1 MRAPHGVAPSA
12 TRPRVYHAPMIH
24 GAHVL
29 IQSKDAKADLAF
41 LAELLGHPPVV
52 DAGGGWLIYALPP
65 AEIAVH
71 PSESNDVHSLYLMC
85 DDVAAVRASVEEM
98 GAPCTEVH
106 EERWGSLV
114 HVTLPGGGKLG
125 VYQPKHASPKV
136 AARKPA
142 RKAVKKPAKRAV
154 TRKPA
159 ARKRKRARR

>member
-1 MRAPHGVAPSA
+1 
-12 TRPRVYHAPMIH
+12 MIH

-41 LAELLGHPPVV
+41 LAEVLGRPPVV

-85 DDVAAVRASVEEM
+85 DDIAAFRAAVEKM

-114 HVTLPGGGKLG
+114 QVTLPGGGTLG
-125 VYQPKHASPKV
+125 VYQPKHPSPKA
-136 AARKPA
+136 AARKPVRRA
-142 RKAVKKPAKRAV
+142 VKKAAKRAPANRKAVAKKKAGRG
-154 TRKPA
+154 
-159 ARKRKRARR
+159 RR

>member
-1 MRAPHGVAPSA
+1 
-12 TRPRVYHAPMIH
+12 MIH

-41 LAELLGHPPVV
+41 LAEVLGHPPVV

-85 DDVAAVRASVEEM
+85 DDIAAFRAAVAKM
-98 GAPCTEVH
+98 GAACTEVH

-114 HVTLPGGGKLG
+114 QVTLPGGGTLG
-125 VYQPKHASPKV
+125 VYQPKHPGRRRSPLASRREEAVGK
-136 AARKPA
+136 
-142 RKAVKKPAKRAV
+142 KAAKR
-154 TRKPA
+154 
-159 ARKRKRARR
+159 RRDE